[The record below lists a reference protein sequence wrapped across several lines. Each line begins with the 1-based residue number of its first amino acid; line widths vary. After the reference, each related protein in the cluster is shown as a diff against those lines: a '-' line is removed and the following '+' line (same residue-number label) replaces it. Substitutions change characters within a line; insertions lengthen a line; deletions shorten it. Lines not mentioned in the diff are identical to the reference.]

1 MSNKFDQLA
10 QSVAQ
15 SVTRRQALGRL
26 GLGLVG
32 IAVASLGLAK
42 SEAAHCYGTGK
53 VCTVDGSN
61 GKYCSDCCGG
71 YDCVDGGSRCVCC

>member
-10 QSVAQ
+10 KSVAQ
-15 SVTRRQALGRL
+15 SVTRRQALRGL

-32 IAVASLGLAK
+32 IAAAWVWPSK
-42 SEAAHCYGTGK
+42 SEARDCYTTGK

-61 GKYCSDCCGG
+61 GKYCSHCCDGFSCGSGG
-71 YDCVDGGSRCVCC
+71 KRCVCC